1 MRILKEKRKERGNA
15 NDFGGLIIPRPGFNQ
30 DSFCEPSIAPGFNRG
45 IGGLEDWRIG
55 GLEDS
60 GDGNFSEYF
69 IIRNGLKPIPID

>member
-55 GLEDS
+55 GFGGWKFFRIFYNTEWVKTHSD
-60 GDGNFSEYF
+60 
-69 IIRNGLKPIPID
+69 